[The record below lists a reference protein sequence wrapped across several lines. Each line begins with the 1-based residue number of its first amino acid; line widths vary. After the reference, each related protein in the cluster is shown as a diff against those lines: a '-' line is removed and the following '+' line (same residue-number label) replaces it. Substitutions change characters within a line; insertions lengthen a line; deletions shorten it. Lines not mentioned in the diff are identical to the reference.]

1 MSNNFNSHKDVI
13 NRFIDYG
20 NSNFESNTTP
30 KISVQDDD
38 QLKVLRLI
46 YAFRFSGHLR
56 ATLDPLKRPRH
67 HSHSTPPFTLEEFGL
82 SEADLD
88 TTFDVGSYQGS
99 NCNTLGELFKSL
111 NKTYCGNLGVEYMHI
126 PNVEER
132 KWIQTKIETMSL
144 EQEKTPE
151 YKKWLLQRVTAA
163 EVFEKFLHNKYVGQ
177 KRFSVE
183 GGETLIPLLN
193 VLIEHS
199 GSHLMKRIS
208 LGMAHR
214 GRLNVL
220 INILGKKAEKL
231 FQEFAG
237 DLGLNKNQTGDV
249 KYHQGFSS
257 DIQTEK
263 NNVHLALMF
272 NPSHLELVN
281 PVIEGCARYHQDEGS
296 KEDRQKILPVLIHG
310 DASFS
315 GQGIIMETLNM
326 SQSRGYSTMGTVHIV
341 INNQIG
347 FTTSKQYDARSTDYC
362 TDVVKMINAPVFHV
376 NAEDLEMVSYITKL
390 ALDYRMRY
398 KKDVV
403 IDLMCYRRQGHNEAD
418 EPAVTQPLMYEAIR
432 KLPTTRTNYANT
444 LMKQGVIDKTEVDA
458 MVNDYRKQLKNGEM
472 VAYNIIKPKNKKTLK
487 KLPWDDYL
495 ESTWLEP
502 YESAISKKQIQ
513 KLNKKLQHVPDGFE
527 VHSRVKKILSERQK
541 MADGKIN
548 ADWGFAE
555 TMAYAS
561 LTESGV
567 SIRLTGQD
575 CGRGTFFHRNAVLHN
590 QIANED
596 YIPLKHISDKQGRVQ
611 IYDSILSEEAAL
623 GFEYGYATANPESL
637 VIWEA
642 QFGDFVNGAQA
653 IIDQF
658 IVSAEAKWGRLSNLV
673 MLLPHGL
680 EGQGPEHSSGRL
692 ERFLQLCASHNMQV
706 CVPSTASQ
714 IFHLM
719 RRQILRKFRSPLIIM
734 SPKSLLRNPLAAS
747 SLAKFT
753 EGKFKNVYEEQYDNI
768 KPNKVDRVVMC
779 SGKVF
784 YELLTRRQ
792 DEQINNVAILRLEQL
807 YPFPAEE
814 LMNELVKFPKAK
826 DIVWCQE
833 EPINQGAW
841 YTSRNHFMDSI
852 AKNQTLHVVARDLY
866 AAPAEGSIILHNV
879 NQNQVIETALG
890 IQPINKSRSVKK

>member
-1 MSNNFNSHKDVI
+1 MNNNSQSHEDVVS
-13 NRFIDYG
+13 RFIHYG
-20 NSNFESNTTP
+20 ESNFESNSAP
-30 KISVQDDD
+30 KRPAQSAA
-38 QLKVLRLI
+38 QLGVLRLI

-56 ATLDPLKRPRH
+56 ATLDPLERPRH
-67 HSHSTPPFTLEEFGL
+67 HSTPPFTLEEFGL

-88 TTFDVGSYQGS
+88 TTFDMGSYQGP
-99 NCNTLGELFKSL
+99 NCNTLRELFESL
-111 NKTYCGNLGVEYMHI
+111 NKTYCSSLGVEYMHI
-126 PNVEER
+126 PNLEER

-144 EQEKTPE
+144 EQEDTPE
-151 YKKWLLQRVTAA
+151 YKKWLLQRITAA

-177 KRFSVE
+177 KRFSLE
-183 GGETLIPLLN
+183 GSDTLIPLLN

-199 GSHLMKRIS
+199 GNHSMKRIC

-220 INILGKKAEKL
+220 INIMGKKAEKL

-237 DLGLNKNQTGDV
+237 DLGLSKNQTGDV

-263 NNVHLALMF
+263 NDVHLALMF

-281 PVIEGCARYHQDEGS
+281 PVIEGYARYHQD
-296 KEDRQKILPVLIHG
+296 KIDDEDRQKILPVLIHG
-310 DASFS
+310 DAAFS
-315 GQGIIMETLNM
+315 GQGIVMETLNM
-326 SQSRGYSTMGTVHIV
+326 SQSRGYRTMGTVHII

-347 FTTSKQYDARSTDYC
+347 FTTSKQDDARSTDYC

-376 NAEDLEMVSYITKL
+376 NAEDPEMVSYITKL

-403 IDLMCYRRQGHNEAD
+403 IDLMCYRRHGHNEAD

-432 KLPTTRTNYANT
+432 KLPTTRANYANT
-444 LMKQGVIDKTEVDA
+444 LMKQGVINQAEVDA
-458 MVNDYRKQLKNGEM
+458 MVKDYRQQLKDGER
-472 VAYNIIKPKNKKTLK
+472 VAYNIIKPKNKRAWEML
-487 KLPWDDYL
+487 WEDYFD
-495 ESTWLEP
+495 STWLDP
-502 YESAISKKQIQ
+502 YESAISQKHIQ

-527 VHSRVKKILSERQK
+527 VHPRVKKMLSERQK
-541 MADGKIN
+541 MANDKIN

-561 LTESGV
+561 LTENGV

-590 QIANED
+590 QLANED
-596 YIPLKHISDKQGRVQ
+596 YTPLKNISDKQGRVQ

-658 IVSAEAKWGRLSNLV
+658 IASAEAKWGRLSNLV

-719 RRQILRKFRSPLIIM
+719 RRQVLRKFRCPLIIM

-747 SLAKFT
+747 PLFKFT
-753 EGKFKNVYEEQYDNI
+753 EGKFRDVYEEQYDNI
-768 KPNKVDRVVMC
+768 KPNKVNRVIMC

-792 DEQINNVAILRLEQL
+792 DDQINNVAILRLEQL
-807 YPFPAEE
+807 YPFPAEQ
-814 LMNELVKFPKAK
+814 LMNELAKFPKTK
-826 DIVWCQE
+826 DVVWCQE

-841 YTSRNHFMDSI
+841 YTSRHNFMESI
-852 AKNQTLHVVARDLY
+852 IKNQTLHVVARDLY
-866 AAPAEGSIILHNV
+866 AAPAEGSVRQHNM

-890 IQPINKSRSVKK
+890 IQPLNKARSIKK

>member
-1 MSNNFNSHKDVI
+1 MNNNSQSHEDVVS
-13 NRFIDYG
+13 RFIHYG
-20 NSNFESNTTP
+20 ESNFESNSTP
-30 KISVQDDD
+30 KRPAQSAA
-38 QLKVLRLI
+38 QLGVLRLI

-56 ATLDPLKRPRH
+56 ATLDPLERPRH
-67 HSHSTPPFTLEEFGL
+67 HSTPPFTLEEFGL

-88 TTFDVGSYQGS
+88 TTFDMGSYQGP
-99 NCNTLGELFKSL
+99 NCNTLRELFESL
-111 NKTYCGNLGVEYMHI
+111 NKTYCSSLGVEYMHI
-126 PNVEER
+126 PNLEER

-144 EQEKTPE
+144 EQEDTPE
-151 YKKWLLQRVTAA
+151 YKKWLLQRITAA

-177 KRFSVE
+177 KRFSLE
-183 GGETLIPLLN
+183 GSDTLIPLLN

-199 GSHLMKRIS
+199 GNHSMKRIC

-220 INILGKKAEKL
+220 INIMGKKAEKL

-237 DLGLNKNQTGDV
+237 DLGLSKNQTGDV

-263 NNVHLALMF
+263 NDVHLALMF

-281 PVIEGCARYHQDEGS
+281 PVIEGYARYHQD
-296 KEDRQKILPVLIHG
+296 KIDDEDRQKILPVLIHG
-310 DASFS
+310 DAAFS
-315 GQGIIMETLNM
+315 GQGIVMETLNM
-326 SQSRGYSTMGTVHIV
+326 SQSRGYRTMGTVHII

-347 FTTSKQYDARSTDYC
+347 FTTSKQDDARSTDYC

-376 NAEDLEMVSYITKL
+376 NAEDPEMVSYITKL

-403 IDLMCYRRQGHNEAD
+403 IDLMCYRRHGHNEAD

-432 KLPTTRTNYANT
+432 KLPTTRANYANT
-444 LMKQGVIDKTEVDA
+444 LMKQGVINQAEVDA
-458 MVNDYRKQLKNGEM
+458 MVKDYRQQLKDGER
-472 VAYNIIKPKNKKTLK
+472 VAYNIIKPKNKRAWEML
-487 KLPWDDYL
+487 WEDYFD
-495 ESTWLEP
+495 STWLDP
-502 YESAISKKQIQ
+502 YESAISQKHIQ

-527 VHSRVKKILSERQK
+527 VHPRVKKMLSERQK
-541 MADGKIN
+541 MANDKIN

-561 LTESGV
+561 LTENGV

-590 QIANED
+590 QLANED
-596 YIPLKHISDKQGRVQ
+596 YTPLKNISDKQGRVQ

-658 IVSAEAKWGRLSNLV
+658 IASAEAKWGRLSNLV

-719 RRQILRKFRSPLIIM
+719 RRQVLRKFRCPLIIM

-747 SLAKFT
+747 PLFKFT
-753 EGKFKNVYEEQYDNI
+753 EGKFRDVYEEQYDNI
-768 KPNKVDRVVMC
+768 KPNKVDRVIMC

-792 DEQINNVAILRLEQL
+792 DDQINNVAILRLEQL
-807 YPFPAEE
+807 YPFPAEQ
-814 LMNELVKFPKAK
+814 LMNELAKFPKAK
-826 DIVWCQE
+826 DVVWCQE

-841 YTSRNHFMDSI
+841 YTSRHNFMESI
-852 AKNQTLHVVARDLY
+852 IKNQTLHVVARDLY
-866 AAPAEGSIILHNV
+866 AAPAEGSVRQHNM

-890 IQPINKSRSVKK
+890 IQPLNKARSIKK

>member
-1 MSNNFNSHKDVI
+1 MNNNSQSHEDVVS
-13 NRFIDYG
+13 RFIHYG
-20 NSNFESNTTP
+20 ESNFESNSAP
-30 KISVQDDD
+30 KRPAQSAA
-38 QLKVLRLI
+38 QLGVLRLI

-56 ATLDPLKRPRH
+56 ATLDPLERPRH
-67 HSHSTPPFTLEEFGL
+67 HSTPPFTLEEFGL

-88 TTFDVGSYQGS
+88 TTFDMGSYQGP
-99 NCNTLGELFKSL
+99 NCNTLRELFESL
-111 NKTYCGNLGVEYMHI
+111 NKTYCSSLGVEYMHI
-126 PNVEER
+126 PNLEER

-144 EQEKTPE
+144 EQEDTPE
-151 YKKWLLQRVTAA
+151 YKKWLLQRITAA

-177 KRFSVE
+177 KRFSLE
-183 GGETLIPLLN
+183 GSDTLIPLLN

-199 GSHLMKRIS
+199 GKHSMKRIC

-220 INILGKKAEKL
+220 INIMGKKAEKL

-237 DLGLNKNQTGDV
+237 DLGLSKNQTGDV

-263 NNVHLALMF
+263 NDVHLALMF

-281 PVIEGCARYHQDEGS
+281 PVIEGYARYHQD
-296 KEDRQKILPVLIHG
+296 KIDDEDRQKILPVLIHG
-310 DASFS
+310 DAAFS
-315 GQGIIMETLNM
+315 GQGIVMETLNM
-326 SQSRGYSTMGTVHIV
+326 SQSRGYRTMGTVHII

-347 FTTSKQYDARSTDYC
+347 FTTSKQDDARSTDYC

-376 NAEDLEMVSYITKL
+376 NAEDPEMVSYITKL

-403 IDLMCYRRQGHNEAD
+403 IDLMCYRRHGHNEAD

-432 KLPTTRTNYANT
+432 KLPTTRANYANT
-444 LMKQGVIDKTEVDA
+444 LMKQGVINQAEVDA
-458 MVNDYRKQLKNGEM
+458 MVKDYRQQLKDGER
-472 VAYNIIKPKNKKTLK
+472 VAYNIIKPKNKRAWEML
-487 KLPWDDYL
+487 WEDYFD
-495 ESTWLEP
+495 STWLDP
-502 YESAISKKQIQ
+502 YESAISQKHIQ

-527 VHSRVKKILSERQK
+527 VHPRVKKMLSERQK
-541 MADGKIN
+541 MANNKIN

-561 LTESGV
+561 LTENGV

-590 QIANED
+590 QLANED
-596 YIPLKHISDKQGRVQ
+596 YTPLKNISDKQGRVQ

-658 IVSAEAKWGRLSNLV
+658 IASAEAKWGRLSNLV

-719 RRQILRKFRSPLIIM
+719 RRQVLRKFRCPLIIM

-747 SLAKFT
+747 PLFKFT
-753 EGKFKNVYEEQYDNI
+753 EGKFRDVYEEQYDNI
-768 KPNKVDRVVMC
+768 KPSKVDRVIMC

-792 DEQINNVAILRLEQL
+792 DDQINNVAILRLEQL
-807 YPFPAEE
+807 YPFPAEQ
-814 LMNELVKFPKAK
+814 LMNELAKFPKAK
-826 DIVWCQE
+826 DVVWCQE

-841 YTSRNHFMDSI
+841 YTSRHNFMESI
-852 AKNQTLHVVARDLY
+852 IKNQTLHVVARDLY
-866 AAPAEGSIILHNV
+866 AAPAEGSVRQHNM

-890 IQPINKSRSVKK
+890 IQPLNKARSIKK